1 MSNKK
6 PDKII
11 TAFLVFLAAFM
22 LGTCIKSNAESG
34 GMTLSG
40 YIKPEF
46 TYSSSSA
53 SAILSGF
60 NVSVEGTQ
68 ISCLTDSKGYF
79 ELKDIPVRASKYSV
93 KISKPGYLTRTI
105 LNIPYANNVIMSGEN
120 SPIVLWPGEFTNDIA
135 INIADIM
142 EISAAF
148 NTVPSS
154 EKYKSVLDINKDN
167 SINISDVM
175 IAVTH
180 FNKTVSNYPADV
192 VPVVVSQPPVSPTPT
207 KIPSPS
213 PSDVVTGRV
222 TYTLVKVNSPTAD
235 QKAAYDAI
243 TAAMDKAV
251 WYYNHYTNLVLDI
264 KVYYEPTVATA
275 DANFNGPI
283 RFGKKE
289 YMNHITAMHEI
300 AHTFGIGTTN
310 QYKSLIINGVFTG
323 TNATNQ
329 LRAITGNQQDV
340 LKGDKTHF
348 WPYGLNYTSEVKS
361 EADLIN
367 HCKIVAAIRKDLG
380 I

>member
-1 MSNKK
+1 MSSKT
-6 PDKII
+6 PGIVI
-11 TAFLVFLAAFM
+11 TVFLVILAVLAA
-22 LGTCIKSNAESG
+22 GTCIQTNAESTG
-34 GMTLSG
+34 LTLTG
-40 YIKPEF
+40 YVKPEF

-53 SAILSGF
+53 PVILSDF
-60 NVSVEGTQ
+60 NITVEGTQ
-68 ISCLTDSKGYF
+68 ISCITDSKGYF
-79 ELKDIPVRASKYSV
+79 ELKNILTSTSKYAI
-93 KISKPGYLTRTI
+93 KISKPGFLTRTI
-105 LNIPYANNVIMSGEN
+105 SNIPAAYNVILSKEN
-120 SPIVLWPGEFTNDIA
+120 SPVDIWPGEFNNDIA

-142 EISAAF
+142 EISGAF
-148 NTVPSS
+148 NTTPSN
-154 EKYKSVLDINKDN
+154 EKYKPVLDINKDN

-175 IAVTH
+175 IAVSH

-192 VPVVVSQPPVSPTPT
+192 IPVVGSQPPVSPTPT
-207 KIPSPS
+207 KTPSPS

-235 QKAAYDAI
+235 QQAAYDAI

-251 WYYNHYTNLVLDI
+251 WYYNHYTNIVLSI

-283 RFGKKE
+283 RFGKRE

-300 AHTFGIGTTN
+300 AHTAGIGTTTK
-310 QYKSLIINGVFTG
+310 YTSLISNGIFTG

-340 LKGDKTHF
+340 LKGDKMHF

-367 HCKIVAAIRKDLG
+367 HCKIVVAIRRDLG
-380 I
+380 F